1 MWWISFFGLD
11 SLYKS
16 MRVKLIIKLILNNS
30 MDFLKSLKDLTYSYK
45 TKSFIWEILA
55 GLADDQRNT
64 FVHMKGNYLVTCYY
78 LITLLS

>member
-1 MWWISFFGLD
+1 MIKTVSLDICDEYLFFGLD

-30 MDFLKSLKDLTYSYK
+30 MDFFKSLKDLTYLY
-45 TKSFIWEILA
+45 
-55 GLADDQRNT
+55 DQRNT
-64 FVHMKGNYLVTCYY
+64 FVHIKGNHLVTFYY